1 MESRIRLAAFLKRTP
16 FFSLSTTSTKKN
28 VNSFFSNFFRAIYLN
43 KSKLS
48 LALTTGIFLSYLK
61 TINTNKLFCISEN
74 DNTEIDDLEKRAKV
88 IQHNAN
94 VPCEDRFVAL
104 KLKNLDADFLAVF
117 DGHGGDSVSQ
127 YASEKMAKYFDSI
140 YFELNKKNVKGEKT
154 QEEIIKQSLLDTF
167 HKIVILFFFLRFI
180 LIFSLNEL
188 ASFDLF

>member
-1 MESRIRLAAFLKRTP
+1 MESRIKLATFLKRTP
-16 FFSLSTTSTKKN
+16 FFLQKTTTTTKKN
-28 VNSFFSNFFRAIYLN
+28 INSLFSNFFRAIYLN

-61 TINTNKLFCISEN
+61 TINKNNNKLFCFIPEN
-74 DNTEIDDLEKRAKV
+74 NNTEINDLEKRTKV

-140 YFELNKKNVKGEKT
+140 YLELDKKNVKGEKT
-154 QEEIIKQSLLDTF
+154 QEEIIKQALLDTF
-167 HKIVILFFFLRFI
+167 HKIVNFFL
-180 LIFSLNEL
+180 N
-188 ASFDLF
+188 